1 MSARISLLALL
12 LLLTVISV
20 STRWLGPDFRVP
32 AEPRPVV
39 KASSAAG
46 LSARPVE
53 ANQSALAVC
62 DTPCPLSYPDHG
74 PLPKPYASSRELRAD
89 LDSRGHWVQ
98 HVLVMPVRRAGKPF
112 GLRLTFRTSQ
122 HPFGRLGFR
131 NGDILLSMNGQS
143 MNEVAA
149 RPFMVD
155 ALMASAPMRFGVER
169 AGRACSGCWPGSPGP
184 DRANGNFSQSSLRS
198 DCIK

>member
-20 STRWLGPDFRVP
+20 STRWLGQDFRVP
-32 AEPRPVV
+32 AEPPPVARPVV
-39 KASSAAG
+39 KASSGAG

-98 HVLVMPVRRAGKPF
+98 HVLVTPVRRAGKPF
-112 GLRLTFRTSQ
+112 GLRLRFRTSQ

-131 NGDILLSMNGQS
+131 NGDILLSMNGRS

-149 RPFMVD
+149 CPFMVD
-155 ALMASAPMRFGVER
+155 ALMASAPMRFWVER
-169 AGRACSGCWPGSPGP
+169 AGKACSVVV
-184 DRANGNFSQSSLRS
+184 DLH
-198 DCIK
+198 